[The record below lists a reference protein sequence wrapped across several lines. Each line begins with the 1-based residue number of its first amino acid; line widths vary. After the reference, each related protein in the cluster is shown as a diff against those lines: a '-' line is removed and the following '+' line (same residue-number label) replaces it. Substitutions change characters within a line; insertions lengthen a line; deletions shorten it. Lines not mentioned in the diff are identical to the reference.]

1 MPDIYTIHTLIHA
14 DIQTDRKLHSVTVT
28 KNKRFSLID
37 QMVDFDVKNTHTHTC
52 RHTYRQTENF
62 ILLLKINC
70 SVSLTKWL
78 TLTLRIPTL
87 IHAYIQSDRKLH
99 SVTKNKRFSLIDE
112 MVDSDV
118 KNTHTYVTPDYI
130 IILNK
135 L

>member
-1 MPDIYTIHTLIHA
+1 MQTYIQTENFILLLKINGSVSLTKWLTLTLRIPTLIHA
-14 DIQTDRKLHSVTVT
+14 YIQSDRKLHSVTVT

-78 TLTLRIPTL
+78 TLTLRILTL
-87 IHAYIQSDRKLH
+87 
-99 SVTKNKRFSLIDE
+99 
-112 MVDSDV
+112 M
-118 KNTHTYVTPDYI
+118 
-130 IILNK
+130 
-135 L
+135 

>member
-1 MPDIYTIHTLIHA
+1 MVECLIYTQYTHSYMQTYRQTENFILLLLLKINGSVSLTKWLTLTLRIPTLIHA
-14 DIQTDRKLHSVTVT
+14 YIQSDRKLHSVTVT

-78 TLTLRIPTL
+78 TLTLRILTL
-87 IHAYIQSDRKLH
+87 
-99 SVTKNKRFSLIDE
+99 
-112 MVDSDV
+112 M
-118 KNTHTYVTPDYI
+118 
-130 IILNK
+130 
-135 L
+135 